1 MRASRLYGRFSS
13 TFWVRKQIWKQK
25 NNWVCSMLETLA
37 VRSLQEQK
45 HRPTPTSAA
54 TANIKA
60 QVSVYLIICSANS
73 SVEWTTTPLK
83 NNILRDFDF
92 LPCECGNVNFFFFL
106 VLLEQWS
113 VWRSSAIR
121 VSGLHLKWWASVG
134 RAERPFAFLSVTKCQ
149 DEIN

>member
-1 MRASRLYGRFSS
+1 
-13 TFWVRKQIWKQK
+13 
-25 NNWVCSMLETLA
+25 MLETLA
-37 VRSLQEQK
+37 ARSLQEQK

-113 VWRSSAIR
+113 V
-121 VSGLHLKWWASVG
+121 
-134 RAERPFAFLSVTKCQ
+134 
-149 DEIN
+149 

>member
-1 MRASRLYGRFSS
+1 MINIRKKSPCDSRERADSMW
-13 TFWVRKQIWKQK
+13 TFFQHILGEEAD
-25 NNWVCSMLETLA
+25 LETEKQLSLQR
-37 VRSLQEQK
+37 VGNVGSLQEQK

-113 VWRSSAIR
+113 V
-121 VSGLHLKWWASVG
+121 
-134 RAERPFAFLSVTKCQ
+134 
-149 DEIN
+149 